1 MQTGSNPPVA
11 SIPGRFAAVVARHA
25 GRIAIST
32 PDTQW
37 TYAELDQ
44 RSTALAT
51 GILDRLGDA
60 TGPVA
65 LLMEH
70 DAPLLAAILGVLKA
84 GKMYLA
90 LDPANPAERSAAM
103 LADAGAELLLT
114 DPGHAAP
121 ASSLA
126 SGRLRV
132 WEVAD
137 VPAPASTR
145 QTPPDV
151 LPDANAWLMY
161 TSGSTGAPK
170 GVWLNHCGIV
180 FRTEAYSELINIAP
194 DDRLSLLASCGLGT
208 SATPLFGALLNGAA
222 VCPFHVRSQGVER
235 LADWLRRQR
244 VTIYQSVPTVFR
256 HLARAAGHQRVFED
270 LRLIR
275 LDGEPVSRGDFEI
288 CRQHSTAG
296 CRRMHALSSTE
307 TGLICAWLFDHQ
319 TALPDGRVPVGRPVR
334 GVEVSLL
341 DGQGRPVK
349 AGDEGRIVVRSRH
362 LSRGY
367 WRNPEATE
375 EKFRA
380 YDQDPLYRVFVTS
393 DLGRFLPDGA
403 LEHLGRTD
411 QMVKIR
417 GQRVDLGEVEAALR
431 AVPSV
436 QEAAVVAQEDF
447 SGERRLVAY
456 VVPRAGADGSPP
468 VCRRELREQ
477 LLPEHMVPNS
487 FVTLA
492 QLPQTPGGKIDRQ
505 ALPPPPDRNKS
516 RSRRSARPRDVV
528 ETSVARIWESVLGV
542 SPIGRHD
549 DFFDL
554 GGTSIQSARVL
565 AQIEEA
571 FGASLPPSIL
581 TEHGTVEKLA
591 ALIAGHVV
599 IPSPGPLVVLRAAA
613 AGRPLFLIHSGQG
626 DVASYGLLVRRLP
639 GRPIYGLQSVGLQGE
654 SWPLMS
660 VSAMARRYLPEIIA
674 RDPTGPYLLGATCMG
689 GMVALELVQ
698 MLRRQ
703 GRDVGLVALFD
714 VPCPQ
719 SRWRHPDR
727 TERLWGPLR
736 DPVRNALRR
745 LRWFFVRAAGWG
757 RHARGLPAYRR
768 FVAHM
773 NSRAYRACRPA
784 FYPGALT
791 LFLTADTKYPGGDTR
806 LVMRQH
812 ARETRIITVPGNRS
826 GLFVRPAV
834 DELARQLQNCL
845 ELADRKPPIPSLEG
859 EPFRKTKP

>member
-1 MQTGSNPPVA
+1 METGSNHPIA

-44 RSTALAT
+44 RSTALAA

-90 LDPANPAERSAAM
+90 LDPASPAERSAAM
-103 LADAGAELLLT
+103 LADAGAGLLLT
-114 DPGHAAP
+114 DQRNAAP

-126 SGRLRV
+126 AGRLRV
-132 WEVAD
+132 WEIAA
-137 VPAPASTR
+137 VPAPASMH
-145 QTPPDV
+145 QT
-151 LPDANAWLMY
+151 LPEVSPAADAWLLY
-161 TSGSTGAPK
+161 TSGSTGTPK
-170 GVWLNHCGIV
+170 GVWLNHRGIV
-180 FRTEAYSELINIAP
+180 FRTEAYSELITIAP
-194 DDRLSLLASCGLGT
+194 DDRLSLLASCSLGT

-235 LADWLRRQR
+235 LADWLPRQR

-256 HLARAAGHQRVFED
+256 HLARAPGGKRVFED

-319 TALPDGRVPVGRPVR
+319 TTLPEGRVPVGRPVR

-349 AGDEGRIVVRSRH
+349 AGEEGQIVVRSRH
-362 LSRGY
+362 LSQGY
-367 WRNPEATE
+367 WRNPEATG

-380 YDQDPLYRVFVTS
+380 ADHDPLYRIFVTS

-417 GQRVDLGEVEAALR
+417 GQRVDLGEVESALR

-436 QEAAVVAQEDF
+436 QEAAIVARED
-447 SGERRLVAY
+447 SAGERRLVAY
-456 VVPRAGADGSPP
+456 VVPRAGADASPR
-468 VCRRELREQ
+468 VCRRALREQ
-477 LLPEHMVPNS
+477 LLLEHMVPNI
-487 FVTLA
+487 FVSLD
-492 QLPQTPGGKIDRQ
+492 QLPQTAGGKIDRQ
-505 ALPPPPDRNKS
+505 ALPPPPDPNKS
-516 RSRRSARPRDVV
+516 VARRSERPRDVV
-528 ETSVARIWESVLGV
+528 ETNVARIWESVLNV
-542 SPIGRHD
+542 SPIGRQN

-554 GGTSIQSARVL
+554 GGTSIQSAQVL

-581 TEHGTVEKLA
+581 TEHGTIEKLA
-591 ALIAGHVV
+591 ALLAGYVV
-599 IPSPGPLVVLRAAA
+599 IPSPTPLVVLRDAG

-654 SWPLMS
+654 SWPLMN
-660 VSAMARRYLPEIIA
+660 VPAMARRYLPEILA
-674 RDPTGPYLLGATCMG
+674 KDPTGPYLLGATCMG
-689 GMVALELVQ
+689 GMVALELAQ
-698 MLRRQ
+698 MLVHQ
-703 GRDVGLVALFD
+703 GREVGLVALFD
-714 VPCPQ
+714 VSCPP
-719 SRWRHPDR
+719 SRWGHPDR
-727 TERLWGPLR
+727 TERLWGPIR

-745 LRWFFVRAAGWG
+745 LRWFFVRAAGLG
-757 RHARGLPAYRR
+757 RHDRWLPAYRR

-784 FYPGALT
+784 FYPGTLT
-791 LFLTADTKYPGGDTR
+791 LCLTADTKYPEGDTR
-806 LVMRQH
+806 LMMRRH
-812 ARETRIITVPGNRS
+812 AREARVITVPGNRT

-834 DELARQLQNCL
+834 DELARQIQNSL
-845 ELADRKPPIPSLEG
+845 EFAERKPPIPSPDAER
-859 EPFRKTKP
+859 FRKANP